1 MWNLTP
7 TFRALG
13 RRRRPD
19 LGPLRAVP
27 VLRDADPRLL
37 AELAP
42 HADRLRLP
50 PGRIL
55 ARGGHT
61 ARELIVIVS
70 GQAALLSQ
78 DGRTGI
84 VSAGAQIG
92 GDEVVGRCP
101 HPATVVALTDVEV
114 VAITAP
120 AVLWANREG
129 LLPVSQARE
138 EVEPCIPT
146 SWERSLRPV
155 AATSNAR

>member
-7 TFRALG
+7 TFRASG

-27 VLRDADPRLL
+27 ALQHADPRLL

-42 HADRLRLP
+42 HTDRLRLP

-55 ARGGHT
+55 ARGGHA
-61 ARELIVIVS
+61 ARELIVIAS

-84 VSAGAQIG
+84 VSAGAHIG
-92 GDEVVGRCP
+92 GDEVVRRCP

-114 VAITAP
+114 VVIAAP

-129 LLPVSQARE
+129 LLPVPQARE

-146 SWERSLRPV
+146 SWESSLRPV
-155 AATSNAR
+155 AATSSAR

>member
-1 MWNLTP
+1 MLNLPP
-7 TFRALG
+7 TYRGLG

-19 LGPLRAVP
+19 LGALRAVP
-27 VLRDADPRLL
+27 ALRDADPRLL

-50 PGRIL
+50 PGRVL

-70 GQAALLSQ
+70 GRAALLSQ

-114 VAITAP
+114 VVITAP
-120 AVLWANREG
+120 AVLWANRAG

-146 SWERSLRPV
+146 SWESSLRPV
-155 AATSNAR
+155 AATSSAR

>member
-27 VLRDADPRLL
+27 ALRDADPRLL

-70 GQAALLSQ
+70 GQAALLSE

>member
-7 TFRALG
+7 NSRAIG

-19 LGPLRAVP
+19 IGPLQAVP
-27 VLRDADPRLL
+27 ALRDADPRLL

-78 DGRTGI
+78 DGRTGM
-84 VSAGAQIG
+84 VSDGTQIG
-92 GDEVVGRCP
+92 GDEIVRRCP
-101 HPATVVALTDVEV
+101 HPATVVALTDVDV
-114 VAITAP
+114 VVLTAP

-129 LLPVSQARE
+129 LLPVPQARE

-146 SWERSLRPV
+146 SRERSLRPV
-155 AATSNAR
+155 AATSSAT